1 MWVYLNH
8 RVNFTVMPTSNFELS
23 LDYYYRFADTLNNL
37 GGNPALQ
44 TLKSYDLGH
53 ELLLIGRYYLSQNF
67 LLQGVGSVA
76 FLGTAIRLAA
86 DNNTSPWVTLQVSLF
101 MFF

>member
-1 MWVYLNH
+1 
-8 RVNFTVMPTSNFELS
+8 VMPTSNFELS

-44 TLKSYDLGH
+44 TLKSSDLGH

-76 FLGTAIRLAA
+76 FPGSAIRLAA
-86 DNNTSPWVTLQVSLF
+86 ENNTSPWVTLQVSLF